1 MGASVAQWLAVEWLA
16 GGLSNAIT
24 SGMLNPLDV
33 AKTRMQTAKPI
44 SGAPP
49 PSLLGTLR
57 EMRAAGGLAGLF
69 APGLAASALREMLYS
84 GAKAGF
90 YVPLRDAFVSRGGGA
105 GGGDGAAAAKV
116 AAALCTGVLGSL
128 LANPID
134 VVKIRL
140 MRDPGAY
147 RSTLSAVPALARAEG
162 AAGLY
167 RGLAPSTL
175 RGACVSAGELA
186 TYDIAKGALRGS
198 GVAALS
204 RDGVPLHVAASLV
217 AGAAAA
223 LVAAPFDVIKARAM
237 CATGEAGTMRGVLRG
252 LAAEGGLPRS
262 LFIGV
267 LPAYMRLGPHA
278 LIAFPIFEQLRAI
291 FGLSYL

>member
-1 MGASVAQWLAVEWLA
+1 
-16 GGLSNAIT
+16 
-24 SGMLNPLDV
+24 
-33 AKTRMQTAKPI
+33 
-44 SGAPP
+44 
-49 PSLLGTLR
+49 
-57 EMRAAGGLAGLF
+57 
-69 APGLAASALREMLYS
+69 
-84 GAKAGF
+84 
-90 YVPLRDAFVSRGGGA
+90 
-105 GGGDGAAAAKV
+105 
-116 AAALCTGVLGSL
+116 
-128 LANPID
+128 

-147 RSTLSAVPALARAEG
+147 RSTLSALPELARAEG
-162 AAGLY
+162 VAGLY
-167 RGLAPSTL
+167 RGLAPSTA

-204 RDGVPLHVAASLV
+204 RDGAPLHVAASLV

-223 LVAAPFDVIKARAM
+223 LVAAPFDLIKARAM

-267 LPAYMRLGPHA
+267 VPAYMRLGPHA
-278 LIAFPIFEQLRAI
+278 LIAFPIFEQLRAV